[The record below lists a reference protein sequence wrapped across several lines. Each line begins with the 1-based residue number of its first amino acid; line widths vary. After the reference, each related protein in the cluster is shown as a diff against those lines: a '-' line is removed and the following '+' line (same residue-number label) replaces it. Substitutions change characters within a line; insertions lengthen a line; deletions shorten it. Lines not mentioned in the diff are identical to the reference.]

1 MLKALRAIRL
11 LRKHGIKYPI
21 ITYRAAKDYG
31 LELAVLAAVLE
42 QETGGGRN
50 VFGHD
55 PTIFIGAG
63 KVTKRKY
70 LAYRK
75 QRGPKGEG
83 GMQGVGPM
91 QLTWY
96 AFQNLADAQ
105 GGCWKPRV
113 NIRVG
118 AQTLARNV
126 AKHNNLRS
134 ALKVYNGS
142 WDYADQVLR
151 RVEKWRRLLHPPLM
165 LAIKPVQP
173 RQGFSSLHASLWTA
187 YSAGRRR
194 GFTDLGTYANKP
206 GDHGFWPAWAFDL
219 GDKNRFF
226 FKGWGYIKARRLA
239 KWYVKHHEEL
249 NIENVILGR
258 SVWSR
263 WSGKQKAWNRTGG
276 WHKLTTGDTSHDF
289 HIHVSGHH

>member
-1 MLKALRAIRL
+1 

-21 ITYRAAKDYG
+21 ITYNAAKDHG

-50 VFGHD
+50 IFGHD

-70 LAYRK
+70 FAYRK
-75 QRGPKGEG
+75 QRGPKGAG

-96 AFQNLADAQ
+96 AFQDFADAQ

-118 AQTLARNV
+118 AWILSRNIE
-126 AKHNNLRS
+126 KLRYLRS

-142 WDYADQVLR
+142 WEYADEVLR
-151 RVEKWRRLLHPPLM
+151 RVEKWRRILHPPLILM
-165 LAIKPVQP
+165 IKPVQP
-173 RQGFSSLHASLWTA
+173 RQGFSSLHASLWPA
-187 YSAGRRR
+187 YSEGRHR
-194 GFTDLGTYANKP
+194 GFTDLGTFVNKP
-206 GDHGFWPAWAFDL
+206 NSDHAGIPPGRPPAWAFDL
-219 GDKNRFF
+219 GRKDRFF
-226 FKGWGYIKARRLA
+226 FKGWDYLKARRLV
-239 KWYVKHHEEL
+239 KWYVEHHKEL
-249 NIENVILGR
+249 NIEYVILGR
-258 SVWSR
+258 RIWSR
-263 WSGKQKAWNRTGG
+263 TRG
-276 WHKLTTGDTSHDF
+276 WQSYTRDASHDF
-289 HIHVSGHH
+289 HIHVSGHHA